1 MRQQINLYQGVLI
14 DKPEPFQSRQS
25 GLLLVVVFICLVLAG
40 LYSYWQA
47 GLMKKQVEE
56 LRQQQ
61 QTLSARVVELENQYP
76 EREQNVLLQEKI
88 KRVEQ
93 ELQGQR
99 TALDYFSNQDQ
110 ESNGAILA
118 SLEGLARYPQQGLWL
133 RKISLLHGGQEVQL
147 TGSALKPERIPVYLQ
162 LLGEKNIFG
171 GQVFSRLQLKRL
183 EGQSGQVDFELD
195 STRGRYDDN

>member
-25 GLLLVVVFICLVLAG
+25 GLLLGAVIICLALAG

-99 TALDYFSNQDQ
+99 TALDYFSSQDQ

-118 SLEGLARYPQQGLWL
+118 SLEGLARNPQQGLWL

-147 TGSALKPERIPVYLQ
+147 TGSALKPEQIPLYLQ

-195 STRGRYDDN
+195 STRGALR

>member
-1 MRQQINLYQGVLI
+1 MRQQINLYQGVLV

-25 GLLLVVVFICLVLAG
+25 GLLLIAVAVCLALVG

-47 GLMKKQVEE
+47 GSMQKQVAE

-61 QTLSARVVELENQYP
+61 QIANTHVIELEKQYP

-99 TALDYFSNQDQ
+99 TALDYFSTQDQ
-110 ESNGAILA
+110 RSNGAILA

-133 RKISLLHGGQEVQL
+133 RQIRLLAGGQEVQL
-147 TGSALKPERIPVYLQ
+147 AGSALAPEQIPVYLQ

-183 EGQSGQVDFELD
+183 KEQFGQVDFELD
-195 STRGRYDDN
+195 STRGTLR